1 MGAWAAAVFV
11 VLAGCGAR
19 LDDSP
24 TDASLSS
31 DAFRSLDA
39 TGSIDAAIDAP
50 PVDARLCA
58 GGDARA
64 TDPTT
69 GSCFVYFTGPAT
81 YTAAETACTAFNAK
95 LAVIKS
101 AATNTTVLSLIG
113 LTDAFVGGTDS
124 AIEGTFTWLRN
135 PLDPIT
141 VGVSYTKWRAG
152 EPNNQ
157 GGTNPDGE
165 DCMIIEGAQMG
176 TWDDRPCAPPPI
188 GAGSYAYVC
197 QY

>member
-1 MGAWAAAVFV
+1 MGARIAAAIIL
-11 VLAGCGAR
+11 LAGCGAT
-19 LDDSP
+19 LDETP
-24 TDASLSS
+24 IDASSSS

-39 TGSIDAAIDAP
+39 TRSIDAAI
-50 PVDARLCA
+50 DARLCA
-58 GGDARA
+58 GGDARV

-69 GSCFVYFTGPAT
+69 GSCFVYFIGPAT
-81 YTAAETACTAFNAK
+81 YAMAETACTGLGSK

-124 AIEGTFTWLRN
+124 AAEGSWIWLRN

-141 VGVSYTKWRAG
+141 VGVGYTNWRAG
-152 EPNNQ
+152 EPNN
-157 GGTNPDGE
+157 GSTNLDGE
-165 DCMIIEGAQMG
+165 DCMIIEGDTNG
-176 TWDDRPCAPPPI
+176 TWDDRPCAPPPL
-188 GAGSYAYVC
+188 GAGAYAYVC